1 MDMQVNSFSSDAL
14 VQKSTQAEKIA
25 ETVSASENA
34 APEAAPKSENV
45 DRVDFSDDARRYL
58 DEENSSNSDNNVEY
72 YTSYIKP
79 DTDDLSQYTSN
90 ELSKLLTDGEI
101 TRTEYNEE
109 LARRNG

>member
-1 MDMQVNSFSSDAL
+1 MDINVNNA
-14 VQKSTQAEKIA
+14 
-25 ETVSASENA
+25 VSAAVTQKTASVERTAEAVENS
-34 APEAAPKSENV
+34 APEAAQKAENV
-45 DRVDFSDDARRYL
+45 DRVDFSEDAQRYI
-58 DEENSSNSDNNVEY
+58 DEESGRHADNKVEY

-79 DTDDLSQYTSN
+79 DTDDLSQYTAN

>member
-1 MDMQVNSFSSDAL
+1 MDMQVNSFSSGAL

-25 ETVSASENA
+25 ETVSATENA
-34 APEAAPKSENV
+34 APEAAAKAENV

-58 DEENSSNSDNNVEY
+58 DAESENAAEDNVEY
-72 YTSYIKP
+72 YTTYIKP

>member
-1 MDMQVNSFSSDAL
+1 MDINVNSAVSSAL
-14 VQKSTQAEKIA
+14 TQKSAPVEKTAAPSETAEKSS
-25 ETVSASENA
+25 VMSEVK
-34 APEAAPKSENV
+34 PENV
-45 DRVDFSDDARRYL
+45 DRVDFSEDAQRYL
-58 DEENSSNSDNNVEY
+58 DEENSKSSDNHIEY

-79 DTDDLSQYTSN
+79 DTDDLSKYTSN